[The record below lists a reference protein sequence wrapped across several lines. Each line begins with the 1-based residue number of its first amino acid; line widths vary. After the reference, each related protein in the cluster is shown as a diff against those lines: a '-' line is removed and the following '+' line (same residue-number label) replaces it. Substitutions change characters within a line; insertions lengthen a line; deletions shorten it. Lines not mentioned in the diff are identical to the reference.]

1 MPELILDD
9 RDMAFVLFEQ
19 LKIHERLGRLA
30 RYKDYSREDYEQIL
44 REGGRFAREVL
55 APINEPSDR
64 EGCRYEN
71 GKVYT
76 PTHFKET
83 FHQFAEGGWIAI
95 SDDPEFGGMALPVSI
110 AVAATEMFIA
120 ACPSFAMYTGLAH
133 GVARVIVN
141 FGTEEQRSLYVP
153 RLFSGQ
159 WSGTMC
165 LTEPQAGSY
174 VGDTKT
180 MAVREGDHYKIK
192 GTKIFISCG
201 EHDMTENIV
210 HLVLARTPGAP
221 PGTKGISLFLVPKY
235 RVNPDGTLGEPNDV
249 FCSGIEEKMG
259 IHGSA
264 TCTLNFGD
272 NDRCYGYLIGQEQHG
287 IAYMF
292 QLMNE
297 ARLSVGIQGLSI
309 GGVAYRYALKY
320 AKERIQGV
328 SVEQWKN
335 PEAPRVAIIEHPDVR
350 RMLMMMKAYIDGM
363 RALLFKVGYWADLAH
378 YSEDDTE
385 RETCQDLV
393 DLLTPVCKAYATDW
407 GYEVTTLAVQVHG
420 GYGYI
425 REYGV
430 EQCVRDLKIGSIYEG
445 TNGIQALDLLGRK
458 LSLKGGMLFMRYMQ
472 LLNTFVEENE
482 QKVDTEIRPIMET
495 FVQAKDALAG
505 VTMFLGELG
514 MKNEWKY
521 PTLCATP
528 YLHLFGD
535 VTLGYLLLEQA
546 LIAKERLADSS
557 LSKAERTFYDNKVK
571 TAKFFTHQIMP
582 RVHSWISAIQSKDQS
597 ALEVDFSD

>member
-1 MPELILDD
+1 
-9 RDMAFVLFEQ
+9 
-19 LKIHERLGRLA
+19 
-30 RYKDYSREDYEQIL
+30 
-44 REGGRFAREVL
+44 
-55 APINEPSDR
+55 
-64 EGCRYEN
+64 
-71 GKVYT
+71 
-76 PTHFKET
+76 
-83 FHQFAEGGWIAI
+83 
-95 SDDPEFGGMALPVSI
+95 
-110 AVAATEMFIA
+110 
-120 ACPSFAMYTGLAH
+120 
-133 GVARVIVN
+133 
-141 FGTEEQRSLYVP
+141 
-153 RLFSGQ
+153 
-159 WSGTMC
+159 
-165 LTEPQAGSY
+165 
-174 VGDTKT
+174 
-180 MAVREGDHYKIK
+180 HYKIK

-235 RVNPDGTLGEPNDV
+235 RVNADGTLGEPNDV

-272 NDRCYGYLIGQEQHG
+272 NDQCYGYLIGKEEHG

-328 SVEQWKN
+328 SVEQWKD

-350 RMLMMMKAYIDGM
+350 RMLMTMKAYIDGM

-378 YSEDDTE
+378 YSEDDAE

-407 GYEVTTLAVQVHG
+407 GYEVTTLAIQVHG

-430 EQCVRDLKIGSIYEG
+430 EQCARDLKIGSIYEG

-458 LSLKGGMLFMRYMQ
+458 LSLKGGMLFMRYVQ

-482 QKVDTEIRPIMET
+482 QKVDEEIRPIMET

-528 YLHLFGD
+528 YLNLFGD

-546 LIAKERLADSS
+546 LVAKERLADSS
-557 LSKAERTFYDNKVK
+557 LSKAERTFYDNKIK

>member
-1 MPELILDD
+1 MPDLILDD
-9 RDMAFVLFEQ
+9 RDREFVLFEQ
-19 LKIHERLGRLA
+19 LRIHETLA
-30 RYKDYSREDYEQIL
+30 RLERYKEFGREDYAQIV
-44 REGGRFAREVL
+44 REAEKFAKEVL
-55 APINEPSDR
+55 GPINEPCDR
-64 EGCRYEN
+64 KGCRYDN
-71 GKVYT
+71 GEVHV
-76 PTHFKET
+76 PEELKEA
-83 FHQFAEGGWIAI
+83 FRAFAEGGWIAI
-95 SDDPEFGGMALPVSI
+95 SDDPEFGGMALPVTLTVAVIEMVI
-110 AVAATEMFIA
+110 AG
-120 ACPSFAMYTGLAH
+120 CPSFAMYTGLTH
-133 GVARVIVN
+133 GAARVIDN
-141 FGTEEQRSLYVP
+141 FGTDEMRRLYVP
-153 RLFSGQ
+153 KMFAGE

-180 MAVREGDHYKIK
+180 MAVKEGDRYKIK

-201 EHDMTENIV
+201 EHDITENII

-235 RVNPDGTLGEPNDV
+235 HVAPDGTLGERNDI

-259 IHGSA
+259 IHASA

-272 NDRCYGYLIGQEQHG
+272 NDRCYGYLIGEEHHG
-287 IAYMF
+287 ISYMF

-309 GGVAYRYALKY
+309 GGAAYEYALKY

-328 SVEQWKN
+328 SVEEWKN

-350 RMLMMMKAYIDGM
+350 RMLMTMKAYVDGM

-378 YSEDDTE
+378 YSEDAKE
-385 RETCQDLV
+385 RERYDDLV
-393 DLLTPVCKAYATDW
+393 DLLTPVCKAYCTDW
-407 GYEVTTLAVQVHG
+407 GYEVTNLAVQVHG

-458 LSLKGGMLFMRYMQ
+458 LSLKGGMLFMQYMQ

-482 QKVDTEIRPIMET
+482 GKVDDEIRPIMET
-495 FVQAKDALAG
+495 FVEAKDALG
-505 VTMFLGELG
+505 SVTMFLGEFG
-514 MKNEWKY
+514 MKKVWDY

-535 VTLGYLLLEQA
+535 VTLGYLLLAQA
-546 LIAKERLADSS
+546 IIAKERLADPS
-557 LSKAERTFYDNKVK
+557 LSPSERTFYANKIK

-582 RVHSWISAIQSKDQS
+582 RVHSWISAIRSGDRS
-597 ALEVDFSD
+597 ALEVDFS